1 MDMKKFVLGFA
12 LGLITSMA
20 VGVFAANT
28 DIFTAQKATFDI
40 YVEGEKFESENPPLV
55 VEGRTYLPLRTTG
68 EALGVKVN
76 WNESLRRVEIE
87 KNKEGDEEMLK
98 EETKQTG
105 TTKDTSKSGEIF
117 KEFVQS
123 GVEYIKEVN
132 GELYVTVNAL
142 GGNYIHREGDNWY
155 ISIPGRESLLAKVN
169 NRLTEHLI
177 EDRGYALVKLSS
189 IGLEAEIN
197 GDTVI
202 LRYK

>member
-1 MDMKKFVLGFA
+1 ADLRAIHSFPTRRSSDL
-12 LGLITSMA
+12 
-20 VGVFAANT
+20 
-28 DIFTAQKATFDI
+28 
-40 YVEGEKFESENPPLV
+40 GEKFESKNPTIV
-55 VEGRTYLPLRTTG
+55 VEGRTYLPLKETG
-68 EALGVKVN
+68 DVLGVNVQ
-76 WNESLRRVEIE
+76 WNNDLRRVEIE
-87 KNKEGDEEMLK
+87 KDQEAEVTPEMP
-98 EETKQTG
+98 KQTKDSNK
-105 TTKDTSKSGEIF
+105 TTKSGEIF

-189 IGLEAEIN
+189 LGLEAEID

-202 LRYK
+202 LR